1 MQLRF
6 IPTQMPVATT
16 KIRLA
21 FLAATLSAAALP
33 VRAQNELSNFTATG
47 RGGVATTFATDYQA
61 IGINPANLG
70 RVGGARVAFTIGEF
84 GVGLGSRSLTRDQ
97 LRKFVYN
104 TNDAL
109 SAADKQELARAFTS
123 TNALNLSGD
132 VTTLALAVQIPALGG
147 VAISNRVRT
156 VGHVELNKN
165 AAELLFLGQNAPI
178 YASASA
184 TNIPLVSEALDGTQL
199 QFSALNEFNIAWG
212 RRLVDLPL
220 FQLSAGAGYRYIQG
234 IGVLDV
240 RVQPGNLQAYS
251 SLSPVFDINYGNLTT
266 NPNFNFQ
273 ARTNGLQ
280 PVGTGHGVD
289 LGVAVEAGKALRLG
303 LAVTDIGSMTWEG
316 NLLTAN
322 DQKLKKLKSEGVGT
336 YNFFKEAA
344 EIFASGTDSLFQYQT
359 GQERRAKLP
368 TKLRAGAGL
377 RISEFFEAGLD
388 VTLPLNEVAGNLT
401 APFVGAG
408 VDYKPLSWL
417 RLSSGLTGG
426 AGYGLSVPLGLTVVT
441 SAYEGGISTR
451 DVTGLLAAKNPYIAV
466 AAGFLRFRFGG
477 KTQ

>member
-1 MQLRF
+1 VNKSF
-6 IPTQMPVATT
+6 YSA
-16 KIRLA
+16 
-21 FLAATLSAAALP
+21 LAALLLAAALP
-33 VRAQNELSNFTATG
+33 LQAQNELSNFTATG
-47 RGGVATTFATDYQA
+47 RGGVATTFATNYQA

-84 GVGLGSRSLTRDQ
+84 GMGLGSRSLTRDQ
-97 LRKFVYN
+97 LYKFVYS

-123 TNALNLSGD
+123 DNALNLNGD
-132 VTTLALAVQIPALGG
+132 ITTLGLAVQIPALGG
-147 VAISNRVRT
+147 FAISNRVRT
-156 VGHVELNKN
+156 AGHVELNKN
-165 AAELLFLGQNAPI
+165 AAELLFLGRNAPI
-178 YASASA
+178 YATASA
-184 TNIPLVSEALDGTQL
+184 TNIPLVSEALDGTQM

-212 RRLVDLPL
+212 KRLVDLPL

-234 IGVLDV
+234 IGILDV
-240 RVQPGNLQAYS
+240 RVKPGDLQAYS
-251 SLSPVFDINYGNLTT
+251 SLSPLFDIDYGNLAT
-266 NPNFNFQ
+266 NPSFNFQ

-280 PVGTGHGVD
+280 PVGRGNGFD
-289 LGVAVEAGKALRLG
+289 LGVAIEAGKALRLG
-303 LAVTDIGSMTWEG
+303 LAVTDLGHMTWDG

-322 DQKLKKLKSEGVGT
+322 DQKLKRLKSEGVGT

-359 GQERRAKLP
+359 GQERRASLP

-417 RLSSGLTGG
+417 RLSSGVTGG
-426 AGYGLSVPLGLTVVT
+426 AGYGVSVPLGLTIAT
-441 SAYEGGISTR
+441 SVYEGGLSTR
-451 DVTGLLAAKNPYIAV
+451 DVTGLLNDKNPYV
-466 AAGFLRFRFGG
+466 SMAAGFLRFKFGG

>member
-1 MQLRF
+1 MNKSFYSIL
-6 IPTQMPVATT
+6 ATVLLGT
-16 KIRLA
+16 
-21 FLAATLSAAALP
+21 SLP
-33 VRAQNELSNFTATG
+33 LQAQNELSNFTATG

-70 RVGGARVAFTIGEF
+70 RVGGARFAFTIGEF
-84 GVGLGSRSLTRDQ
+84 GVGVGSQSLTRDQ
-97 LRKFVYN
+97 LRKFVYS

-123 TNALNLSGD
+123 DNALNLNGD
-132 VTTLALAVQIPALGG
+132 VTTLALAMQIPALGG
-147 VAISNRVRT
+147 FAVSNRLRT
-156 VGHVELNKN
+156 AGHVELNKN

-184 TNIPLVSEALDGTQL
+184 TNIPLVSEALDGTQM

-212 RRLVDLPL
+212 KRLVDLPL

-234 IGVLDV
+234 IGILDV
-240 RVQPGNLQAYS
+240 RVKPGDLRAYS
-251 SLSPVFDINYGNLTT
+251 SLSPVFDIDYGNLVN
-266 NPNFNFQ
+266 NPGFNFR

-280 PVGTGHGVD
+280 PVGTGHGFD
-289 LGVAVEAGKALRLG
+289 LGVAIEAGKALRLG
-303 LAVTDIGSMTWEG
+303 LAVTDLGNMRWEG

-322 DQKLKKLKSEGVGT
+322 DQKLKRLKSEGVGT

-359 GQERRAKLP
+359 GQERRANLP

-401 APFVGAG
+401 SPFVGAG

-417 RLSSGLTGG
+417 RLSSGVTGG
-426 AGYGLSVPLGLTVVT
+426 AGYGVSVPLGLTIVT
-441 SAYEGGISTR
+441 SVYEGGISTR
-451 DVTGLLAAKNPYIAV
+451 DVTGLLTDKNPYVSV
-466 AAGFLRFRFGG
+466 AAGFLRFKFGG